1 MIDAQSTGSLAACI
15 VEPILSSGGVIVPPP
30 GYLAALRDRCH
41 ERGMLLIFDEAQT
54 GLCRTGD
61 GYAFEHDGVVPDI
74 LTLSK
79 TLGAGLPLAAVVTS
93 AELEERAHELGYLF
107 FTTHVSDP
115 LVASVG
121 TTVLDILQRDDMA
134 AQARSKGAVLHAGLQ
149 ELAARHAVV
158 GDVRGRGLMQGL
170 ELVLDRA
177 TKTSS
182 PELGAAVTA
191 RCLELGL
198 HMNIVQL
205 REMGGTFR
213 IAPPLTITPERARS
227 RSRDPRPGDRRDRAA
242 LRLSV
247 DLHPSTSGF
256 GRAADVYDRA
266 RPEYPA
272 PVVDRLLD
280 ALRLAPGATIVDVAA
295 GTGKLTRPL
304 VARGMKVIAVEPVA
318 GMRDVL
324 ASTHPGRRRPRRR
337 RRAAA
342 PRRRVRRCDHR
353 GPGVPLVRRATQRSR
368 SSRGCSGPA
377 GASRSSGT
385 PAT

>member
-177 TKTSS
+177 TKD
-182 PELGAAVTA
+182 ELPRARRRGHGTLPRARAAHEHRAAARDGRDVPHRTA
-191 RCLELGL
+191 AHDHAR
-198 HMNIVQL
+198 
-205 REMGGTFR
+205 
-213 IAPPLTITPERARS
+213 RARS

-295 GTGKLTRPL
+295 GRASSP
-304 VARGMKVIAVEPVA
+304 VRSWRG
-318 GMRDVL
+318 GWR
-324 ASTHPGRRRPRRR
+324 
-337 RRAAA
+337 
-342 PRRRVRRCDHR
+342 
-353 GPGVPLVRRATQRSR
+353 
-368 SSRGCSGPA
+368 
-377 GASRSSGT
+377 
-385 PAT
+385 